1 MSKRDRDTRYITYD
15 FKQFDRLFADQ
26 AKLRLYLQSYCL
38 LSLIIILYDTS
49 RIVSGK
55 NMFTHQEGFLN
66 GKCLSG
72 NLRAFRKAFWKECTY
87 QSSVCNSSY

>member
-1 MSKRDRDTRYITYD
+1 MSKRDRDRDHITD
-15 FKQFDRLFADQ
+15 DVKHFDRLFADQ

-55 NMFTHQEGFLN
+55 TCLRIKRASLMESVYQKTSGFFV
-66 GKCLSG
+66 KHSG
-72 NLRAFRKAFWKECTY
+72 RIALEQCM
-87 QSSVCNSSY
+87 

>member
-1 MSKRDRDTRYITYD
+1 MSKRDRDRVYITYD
-15 FKQFDRLFADQ
+15 FKHFDRLFADQ

-55 NMFTHQEGFLN
+55 TCLRIKRASLMESVYQKTSGFFSEH
-66 GKCLSG
+66 SG
-72 NLRAFRKAFWKECTY
+72 RTELKQC
-87 QSSVCNSSY
+87 V